1 LIKNESCLPKYSL
14 VWHSENGKYIHYLF
28 LRIHLAYLKSSLWK
42 FYGRHHDMVD
52 LSHKWPRICS
62 TCPKHF
68 PVLSLW
74 LIIGFVTGLTHRVPL
89 MQQKL
94 LPLPEQL
101 SSLSVFRWD
110 SCYSISRFMCMLW
123 INIGCNKMIEMEL
136 MYMNYNTKS
145 IHGENT
151 HTANN

>member
-1 LIKNESCLPKYSL
+1 MIKNESCLPKYSL